1 MDTLSA
7 IRLFIAAADAG
18 SLAAGGRAT
27 GRSRDQAS
35 KLIAQ
40 LEAEL
45 DMPLFRRS
53 TRALTLTEAGAE
65 YLEDARRILRDLDVA
80 AVRARG
86 LGEQPQGPLQVN
98 APMMFGTLWLA
109 PRVPDF
115 LRLYPEIALH
125 VAFDDRLIDLPA
137 PGVDVV
143 LRLAEAPG
151 SNLAVEA
158 LGTVGRAVY
167 ASPAYLRT
175 HGRPRSPRDIEGHA
189 CLHYGYLASGS
200 EWVLRGPEGAVE
212 RARVSGPL
220 VSNNGAV
227 LSHAAVAGHG
237 LVILPDFLAEPFTGD
252 GRLLR
257 VLDGWAPPTLTLFA
271 LSPPLYGRA
280 RKLRAFIDFVAAQ
293 FAPWEPGAGIAG
305 R

>member
-1 MDTLSA
+1 
-7 IRLFIAAADAG
+7 
-18 SLAAGGRAT
+18 
-27 GRSRDQAS
+27 
-35 KLIAQ
+35 
-40 LEAEL
+40 
-45 DMPLFRRS
+45 MPLFRRS
-53 TRALTLTEAGAE
+53 TRALVLTEEGAE
-65 YLEDARRILRDLDVA
+65 YLEGARTILQDLDEA

-86 LGEQPQGPLQVN
+86 LRERPQGPLHIN

-115 LRLYPEIALH
+115 MRRYPEVALDFS
-125 VAFDDRLIDLPA
+125 FDDRLIDLPA

-151 SNLAVEA
+151 SDLAVEA

-167 ASPAYLRT
+167 ASPAYVRA
-175 HGRPRSPRDIEGHA
+175 HGQPRSPRDLADHT

-212 RARVSGPL
+212 RARASGPL

-227 LSHAAVAGHG
+227 LAHAAVAGHG
-237 LVILPDFLAEPFTGD
+237 LVILPDFLAEQFTRD
-252 GRLLR
+252 DRLLR
-257 VLDGWAPPTLTLFA
+257 LLDGWTPPALTLFA
-271 LSPPLYGRA
+271 LSPPLHGRA
-280 RKLRAFIDFVAAQ
+280 RRLRAFVDFVAAQ
-293 FAPWEPGAGIAG
+293 FALGEPGREAAE